1 MDKFQLKSQ
10 SFNEKITKFGSQLN
24 HIWENVHGNECKLV

>member
-10 SFNEKITKFGSQLN
+10 FNEKITKFGSQLN